1 MSWDVHRIRYLSRDE
16 WRTESLLLQGSHF
29 MTLDLASC
37 GGPGRAIN
45 KMMDTTSIRDAR
57 AKAFEARLEK

>member
-1 MSWDVHRIRYLSRDE
+1 
-16 WRTESLLLQGSHF
+16 

-37 GGPGRAIN
+37 GGPGRPIN